1 MRITFSI
8 DRKLV
13 GQARKKASSL
23 GKTLNQMIR
32 DHLFKLAQDGECE
45 KSIAE
50 FMRLS
55 GKGHSQGWR
64 FNRDE
69 IHKRS

>member
-13 GQARKKASSL
+13 GQARQKASAL

-32 DHLFKLAQDGECE
+32 EHLLKLAQEDDCE

-50 FMRLS
+50 FERLS
-55 GKGHSQGWR
+55 GDGHSAGFR

-69 IHKRS
+69 IHERS